1 MVESKVIKEKLVEF
15 IDEKVKL
22 INDSQ
27 RLNFI
32 RWDILKL
39 KRSKQPPK
47 CTYKREVEYL
57 RDYI

>member
-1 MVESKVIKEKLVEF
+1 MTESKVTKEKLVEF

-39 KRSKQPPK
+39 KRSKQPAK
-47 CTYKREVEYL
+47 CTYKKEV
-57 RDYI
+57 

>member
-1 MVESKVIKEKLVEF
+1 MAESKVTKEKLVEF

-27 RLNFI
+27 RWNFI

-39 KRSKQPPK
+39 KRSKQPAK
-47 CTYKREVEYL
+47 
-57 RDYI
+57 

>member
-32 RWDILKL
+32 RWDILN
-39 KRSKQPPK
+39 
-47 CTYKREVEYL
+47 
-57 RDYI
+57 

>member
-1 MVESKVIKEKLVEF
+1 MAGSKVTKEKLVKF

-27 RLNFI
+27 RWNFI

-39 KRSKQPPK
+39 KRSKQPAK
-47 CTYKREVEYL
+47 WTYKKEFEYL
-57 RDYI
+57 RD

>member
-1 MVESKVIKEKLVEF
+1 MTESKVTKEKLVEF

-32 RWDILKL
+32 SGIF
-39 KRSKQPPK
+39 
-47 CTYKREVEYL
+47 
-57 RDYI
+57 